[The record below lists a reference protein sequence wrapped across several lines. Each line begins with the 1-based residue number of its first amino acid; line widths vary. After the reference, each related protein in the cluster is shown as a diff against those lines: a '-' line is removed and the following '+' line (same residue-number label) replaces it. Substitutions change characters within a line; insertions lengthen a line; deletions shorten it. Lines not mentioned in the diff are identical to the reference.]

1 MHAMPHTAL
10 RLRGMKRSIGMKCSG
25 WICLLLLVALP
36 ASALEVQQVV
46 WGFDGQVVPG
56 RFNLLSVLVADNA
69 AAPFDGT
76 VNFYKSRG
84 LADRVGAIYRT
95 PCYLSPLTT
104 RWLQFYVYIE
114 NQYDQWCLEW
124 DRGADDHYDLQP
136 PKWGPPARVLLS
148 GSETA
153 LSTASA
159 FKRFREDL
167 FPPTVAATSG
177 LDSLLLDH
185 VPHWEP
191 AKRQAFLDWLRAG
204 GKVHLLLGADGRYPV
219 FADELAVLNVSEQTD
234 GGAGILPAK
243 SGQAGSLPHFRVGA
257 GLVVRHAATARD
269 IKLADVQEDDSLLR
283 EFKPGAP
290 ATSPQ
295 TADSFLGALA
305 QLSQRHYNW
314 ALIYLLA
321 IAYAALVGPV
331 NLRAG
336 RKLADY
342 RLRIALLLA
351 TIAAFALLFDFVG
364 RRGQGEASVIHSLS
378 YARAI
383 DGDTYDVTQWINVFA
398 THGAHYTITHAG
410 PHNLYA
416 TGQDYEPVNGV
427 IENGKGGRFV
437 VDLPMFS
444 RRAFL
449 HEAEMKG
456 ANVPL
461 KIVSWDGAGTLK
473 HLVLTAGPDFNRQVL
488 DGWLVQGDRI
498 YTMKATKDGLE
509 FEDLGSQS
517 LQTFLSAAGSHPT
530 AVAYGYPQANA
541 VTDVEGQFRKCAR
554 PLIAWSLGA
563 VDFTGLNKSSPA
575 AIERVQVFLF
585 ARSPESFHITG
596 SELGHETGYVLYH
609 FDLFKPETGEGK

>member
-1 MHAMPHTAL
+1 M
-10 RLRGMKRSIGMKCSG
+10 RKEKFKSKRAGAGRVLILIFPFSLF
-25 WICLLLLVALP
+25 LLNCFAAALP

-56 RFNLLSVLVADNA
+56 RFNLLSVLVADNDA
-69 AAPFDGT
+69 DPFDGT
-76 VNFYKSRG
+76 VNFFKSRG
-84 LADRVGAIYRT
+84 MADRVGAIYRT

-104 RWLQFYVYIE
+104 RWLQFYVFIE
-114 NQYDQWCLEW
+114 NQYDQWRLEW
-124 DRGADDHYDLQP
+124 GRGPDDHYDLQP

-148 GSETA
+148 ESEAA
-153 LSTASA
+153 LTTASA
-159 FKRFREDL
+159 FKRFPEEL
-167 FPPTVAATSG
+167 FPPTVAATGG
-177 LDSLLLDH
+177 LDSLLFDH
-185 VPHWEP
+185 APHWEP

-219 FADELAVLNVSEQTD
+219 FADELALLNSSVERSR
-234 GGAGILPAK
+234 I
-243 SGQAGSLPHFRVGA
+243 GA

-269 IKLADVQEDDSLLR
+269 IKMADVQEGDVPLR
-283 EFKPGAP
+283 EFKPGAQAAP
-290 ATSPQ
+290 LQ

-321 IAYAALVGPV
+321 IAYTALVGPV

-351 TIAAFALLFDFVG
+351 TIAAFALLFNFVG

-398 THGAHYTITHAG
+398 TRGAHYTITHAG

-427 IENGKGGRFV
+427 IENGKAGRFV

-461 KIVSWDGAGTLK
+461 KIVSWDGSGTLM
-473 HLVLTAGPDFNRQVL
+473 HLVLTAGADFNRQVL

-498 YTMKATKDGLE
+498 YAMRSTKNGLE
-509 FEDLGSQS
+509 FGDSDWQS
-517 LQTFLSAAGSHPT
+517 LQTFVSAAGLPPT
-530 AVAYGYPQANA
+530 AVVYGYSQANT

-563 VDFTGLNKSSPA
+563 VDFTRLNASSPA
-575 AIERVQVFLF
+575 ANERVQLYLF
-585 ARSPESFHITG
+585 ARSPEGFCITG
-596 SELGHETGYVLYH
+596 TGLGHETGYVLYH
-609 FDLFKPETGEGK
+609 FNLFKPATAGGL

>member
-10 RLRGMKRSIGMKCSG
+10 RLRGMKRSLWMKCSG
-25 WICLLLLVALP
+25 WICLLLLAAFP

-56 RFNLLSVLVADNA
+56 RFNLLSVLVADTD

-84 LADRVGAIYRT
+84 LAERVGAIYRT

-114 NQYDQWCLEW
+114 NQYDQWRLEW
-124 DRGADDHYDLQP
+124 GRGPDDHYDLQA

-148 GSETA
+148 EPEKILG
-153 LSTASA
+153 TASA
-159 FKRFREDL
+159 FKRFPEEL

-204 GKVHLLLGADGRYPV
+204 GKVHLLLGADGRYPA
-219 FADELAVLNVSEQTD
+219 FADELGVLNSSVD
-234 GGAGILPAK
+234 RARI
-243 SGQAGSLPHFRVGA
+243 GA

-269 IKLADVQEDDSLLR
+269 IKMADVQDEDVPLR
-283 EFKPGAP
+283 EFKPGAQTTP
-290 ATSPQ
+290 LQ

-321 IAYAALVGPV
+321 IAYAALVGPA
-331 NLRAG
+331 NLRLG

-351 TIAAFALLFDFVG
+351 TIAAFAVLFNFVG

-398 THGAHYTITHAG
+398 TRGAHYTITHAG

-416 TGQDYEPVNGV
+416 TGQDYEPVNGI
-427 IENGKGGRFV
+427 IENGKAGRFV

-456 ANVPL
+456 ANIPL
-461 KIVSWDGAGTLK
+461 KIVSWDGPGTLK
-473 HLVLTAGPDFNRQVL
+473 HLVLTAGPDFNKQIL
-488 DGWLVQGDRI
+488 EGWLVRGDRV
-498 YTMKATKDGLE
+498 YAMKSTKDGLE
-509 FEDLGSQS
+509 FGDSDSQS
-517 LQTFLSAAGSHPT
+517 LQTFVSAAGSQPT
-530 AVAYGYPQANA
+530 AVAYGYTQANA
-541 VTDVEGQFRKCAR
+541 VTDVEGQVRKCAR
-554 PLIAWSLGA
+554 PLIAWSLGTE
-563 VDFTGLNKSSPA
+563 DFTRLNASSPA
-575 AIERVQVFLF
+575 ANERVQLYLF
-585 ARSPESFHITG
+585 ARSPEGFRITG

-609 FDLFKPETGEGK
+609 FNLFRPATAEGL

>member
-1 MHAMPHTAL
+1 MRKEKFKRKKAGAGRVLILIFPFCFFLLNCFAAAL
-10 RLRGMKRSIGMKCSG
+10 E
-25 WICLLLLVALP
+25 V
-36 ASALEVQQVV
+36 SALEVRQVQ

-56 RFNLLSVLVADNA
+56 RFNLLSVLVADTD

-76 VNFYKSRG
+76 VSFYKSRG
-84 LADRVGAIYRT
+84 LAERVGAVYKT

-114 NQYDQWCLEW
+114 NQYDQWRLDW
-124 DRGADDHYDLQP
+124 GRGPDDHYDLQP

-148 GSETA
+148 ASETTLA
-153 LSTASA
+153 TASA
-159 FKRFREDL
+159 FKRFPEEL

-191 AKRQAFLDWLRAG
+191 AKRKAFLDWLRAG
-204 GKVHLLLGADGRYPV
+204 GKVHLLPGADGRYPA
-219 FADELAVLNVSEQTD
+219 FADELAVLNSSAD
-234 GGAGILPAK
+234 
-243 SGQAGSLPHFRVGA
+243 RVRIGA
-257 GLVVRHAATARD
+257 GLIVRHAATARD
-269 IKLADVQEDDSLLR
+269 IRLPDVQQDDVPLR
-283 EFKPGAP
+283 EFKPGAAPMP
-290 ATSPQ
+290 AQ

-305 QLSQRHYNW
+305 LLSQRHYNW
-314 ALIYLLA
+314 AFIYLLA

-331 NLRAG
+331 NLRLG

-351 TIAAFALLFDFVG
+351 TIAAFAVLFNFVG

-398 THGAHYTITHAG
+398 TRGAHYTITHPG

-416 TGQDYEPVNGV
+416 TGQDYEAVNGV
-427 IENGKGGRFV
+427 IENGRGGRFV

-456 ANVPL
+456 ANIPV
-461 KIVSWDGAGTLK
+461 KIVSWDGAATLQ
-473 HLVLTAGPDFNRQVL
+473 HLVLTAGPDFNRQIL
-488 DGWLVQGDRI
+488 EGWLVRGDRV
-498 YTMKATKDGLE
+498 YAMKATKDGLE
-509 FEDLGSQS
+509 FGNSDSQS
-517 LQTFLSAAGSHPT
+517 LQTFISTAGSPQ
-530 AVAYGYPQANA
+530 AVSYGYPQATA
-541 VTDVEGQFRKCAR
+541 VADVEGRFRKCVK
-554 PLIAWSLGA
+554 PLVAWSLGA
-563 VDFTGLNKSSPA
+563 VDITRLNQPSRA
-575 AIERVQVFLF
+575 ANERVQLYLF
-585 ARSPESFHITG
+585 ARSPEGFRITG
-596 SELGHETGYVLYH
+596 SEMGQETGYVLYH
-609 FDLFKPETGEGK
+609 FNLFKPETAEGL